1 MSKSW
6 YVVQTYSGYE
16 KKMERV
22 LRQKLDEGILDSNI
36 VSDIKVPQEEV
47 VDVDK
52 NGKKRTRKNLIL
64 PGYIMVEMD
73 LPQIGWK
80 DVCSQIRRIQGV
92 TGFVGTKPSEKPR
105 PISPEEAKSLL
116 QQAGE
121 IKGEK
126 VSRVTQAYNVGDR
139 VKITA
144 GPFATFEGNIEE
156 VNAEKNKLRVNVQI
170 FGRATPVEV
179 DVLQVDKI

>member
-1 MSKSW
+1 MSRSW
-6 YVVQTYSGYE
+6 YIVHTYSGYE
-16 KKMERV
+16 QKICNTLNTLLSENKIDPNV
-22 LRQKLDEGILDSNI
+22 LIQ
-36 VSDIKVPQEEV
+36 VKVPIEETEEV
-47 VDVDK
+47 K
-52 NGKKRTRKNLIL
+52 NNKKIKHKTLLL
-64 PGYIMVEMD
+64 PSYIMVEMD

-105 PISPEEAKSLL
+105 PISTEEAKSLL

-144 GPFATFEGNIEE
+144 GPFATFEGVVEE

>member
-1 MSKSW
+1 MSRSW
-6 YVVQTYSGYE
+6 YIVHTYSGYE
-16 KKMERV
+16 
-22 LRQKLDEGILDSNI
+22 QKICNTLNTLLSENKIDSNVLI
-36 VSDIKVPQEEV
+36 QVKVPIEEV
-47 VDVDK
+47 EEVK
-52 NGKKRTRKNLIL
+52 NNKKVKRKILLL

-80 DVCSQIRRIQGV
+80 DVCSQIRRVQGV

-144 GPFATFEGNIEE
+144 GPFATFEGNVEE

>member
-1 MSKSW
+1 MSRSW
-6 YVVQTYSGYE
+6 YIVHTYSGYE
-16 KKMERV
+16 QKICSV
-22 LRQKLDEGILDSNI
+22 LNTLLSENKIDSNVLI
-36 VSDIKVPQEEV
+36 QVKVPVEEV
-47 VDVDK
+47 EEVK
-52 NGKKRTRKNLIL
+52 NNKKVKHKTLLL